1 MRYIVE
7 VNIPR
12 YIEIEANNEDD
23 ARERVK
29 NSIDIKQQQIAEIR
43 VAKEIKIK

>member
-7 VNIPR
+7 INIPR

-29 NSIDIKQQQIAEIR
+29 SSLDPKQREIAEIK
-43 VAKEIKIK
+43 VAKEIKL

>member
-7 VNIPR
+7 INIPR
-12 YIEIEANNEDD
+12 YVEIEANNEEE

-29 NSIDIKQQQIAEIR
+29 SSLDPKQREIAEIK
-43 VAKEIKIK
+43 VAKEVKL

>member
-7 VNIPR
+7 ISIPK
-12 YIEIEANNEDD
+12 YVEIEASGEGE

-29 NSIDIKQQQIAEIR
+29 SSLDPKQREIAEIK
-43 VAKEIKIK
+43 VAKEVKL